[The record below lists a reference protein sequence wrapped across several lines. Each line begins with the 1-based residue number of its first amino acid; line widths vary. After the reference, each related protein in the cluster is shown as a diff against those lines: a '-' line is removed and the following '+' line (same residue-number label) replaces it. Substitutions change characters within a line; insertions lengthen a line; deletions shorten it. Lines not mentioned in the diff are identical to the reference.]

1 MSALTFVSPLWS
13 RLGQW
18 GRSRNW
24 RKLILGSPAL
34 LAGVAVLV
42 VALLLQ
48 ATPEH
53 EVQARYL
60 EEGKAAHERGHYHR
74 ALTCYER
81 VAPLGHDRP
90 EVLYRLA
97 LAAEQVG
104 DTDRAVGLMS
114 ELAPPDRKG
123 YAPAHFWWAR
133 TLLLA
138 PQPSVAARDAAEIH
152 LVRALDGELPDR
164 EAVHGLLGQLYLSK
178 GRLNEAELHLTKAI
192 RSRPHFRLSLAR
204 LYAAR
209 KDMGRA
215 RQEAERALRL
225 YRGRAKLDLDDHVAR
240 LTWADATAFLEDYAG
255 AVAVL
260 QEGLLATRAAIYRA
274 ALARVYLAWH
284 DSKRREGKASVGEL
298 MELLS
303 KGLAQEPADKDL
315 LNRLLER
322 LRMPGEGADQ
332 ARRVLRQML
341 AAGQATAYVH
351 FALGVDALH
360 QGKEDEAR
368 LHFERAHEVDA
379 GLPLVANNLA
389 WLLAQAKSPDLPRAL
404 DLINLAVQQEPANP
418 TFRDTR
424 GRIYLKMGRC
434 KDALADLEA
443 ALARAPNRP
452 TVHLALAEA
461 YERLGNSP
469 LAAEHRRLARVRP

>member
-1 MSALTFVSPLWS
+1 MSSPTFVSLLWS

-18 GRSRNW
+18 GCTRDW
-24 RKLILGSPAL
+24 RKLLLGSPAM
-34 LAGVAVLV
+34 LAGVAILV
-42 VALLLQ
+42 VAWLVQ

-53 EVQARYL
+53 EVQAHYL
-60 EEGKAAHERGHYHR
+60 AEGKAAHERAHYRR

-81 VAPLGHDRP
+81 VAPLAHDRP

-104 DTDRAVGLMS
+104 DIDRAVGLMG

-123 YAPAHFWWAR
+123 YAPAHVWWAR

-138 PQPSVAARDAAEIH
+138 PQPSAQVRDAAEVH

-164 EAVHGLLGQLYLSK
+164 EAVHGLLGQLYLGK
-178 GRLNEAELHLTKAI
+178 GRLDEAELHLAKAI
-192 RSRPHFRLSLAR
+192 RSRPQLRLCLAR

-209 KDMGRA
+209 KDLGRA
-215 RQEAERALRL
+215 RQEAERTLRL

-255 AVAVL
+255 AVAIL
-260 QEGLLATRAAIYRA
+260 EEGLSATRAAIYRA

-284 DSKRREGKASVGEL
+284 DSKQREGKASAGEL
-298 MELLS
+298 LELVS
-303 KGLAQEPADKDL
+303 KGLSHEPADKDL

-332 ARRVLRQML
+332 ARKMLREML
-341 AAGQATAYVH
+341 AEGKATAYVH
-351 FALGVDALH
+351 FALGIDALGL
-360 QGKEDEAR
+360 GKEEEAR
-368 LHFERAHEVDA
+368 LHFERAHEA
-379 GLPLVANNLA
+379 EPGLSLVANNLA
-389 WLLAQAKSPDLPRAL
+389 WVLAQAKSPDLRRAL
-404 DLINLAVQQEPANP
+404 ELINQALRQEPANP

-434 KDALADLEA
+434 KEALADLEA
-443 ALARAPNRP
+443 ALARAPDRP
-452 TVHLALAEA
+452 SVHLALAEA
-461 YERLGNSP
+461 YERLGNSS
-469 LAAEHRRLARVRP
+469 LAAEHRSRARERP